1 MSFKMGSNWAIFIEQ
16 EIIKWTYGI
25 PDTNQEF
32 LDTTVRFLSSL
43 QQIGRELYEQGV
55 ASIQFERPVN
65 KEIATNEIFIIN
77 LSDQFFFVISDI
89 SITARLLAKETIPYD
104 IQQILCAV
112 LVGQG
117 AILYSYLKEGEST
130 LDYST
135 DETYRSVLTSI
146 NVPYDLDS
154 LVSDGRCSLSPLK
167 LEELLLFHYLL
178 RNKLETKF
186 TAKDRTKKMPS
197 WALMVDRDGLDV
209 PLAYLTPRD
218 PLILG
223 NFLGAIY
230 SYVQALF
237 GVKPSALVFG
247 GHDLV
252 FLRFFGGKKYFLAAS
267 TDHIFDD
274 KEFIGLLF
282 AVPDSKRL
290 DLAPSVKEFL
300 IEKCSDL

>member
-209 PLAYLTPRD
+209 PL
-218 PLILG
+218 
-223 NFLGAIY
+223 
-230 SYVQALF
+230 
-237 GVKPSALVFG
+237 
-247 GHDLV
+247 
-252 FLRFFGGKKYFLAAS
+252 
-267 TDHIFDD
+267 
-274 KEFIGLLF
+274 
-282 AVPDSKRL
+282 
-290 DLAPSVKEFL
+290 
-300 IEKCSDL
+300 